1 MNVHPQPVPAFP
13 SGDPRPPTPTAAP
26 TPTPTST
33 PTPTAAPT
41 PTPTLTPTWTEDLLR
56 GEPSPGWASEARR
69 LALGVGLAVLFGAAI
84 GLRRGG
90 PAIFTHALGVPA
102 GILAVCLLAVPAF
115 SIVLALANA
124 PIDAYA
130 LGRATTRAAAHAGLV
145 LGGFAPAAAL
155 FVVTVEDAITVT
167 VMGFGA
173 LLLAGAIAARSF
185 AREIAQ
191 RVEGSPPRTRYLA
204 ALCVPAFLVFS
215 AVLSLRVFWITLPI
229 LTGAQ

>member
-1 MNVHPQPVPAFP
+1 MNHPTQSFPRMAPPSAPVVASNVGPPAP
-13 SGDPRPPTPTAAP
+13 MVAPPPAPR
-26 TPTPTST
+26 
-33 PTPTAAPT
+33 
-41 PTPTLTPTWTEDLLR
+41 TWTEELLR
-56 GEPSPGWASEARR
+56 GESTGAWAGEGRR
-69 LALGVGLAVLFGAAI
+69 LLVAIGFSLLFGAAI

-90 PAIFTHALGVPA
+90 AAIFTHALGVPL

-124 PIDAYA
+124 PIDAFA

-173 LLLAGAIAARSF
+173 LVLAGAIAAGSF
-185 AREIAQ
+185 AGAIA
-191 RVEGSPPRTRYLA
+191 RGVETAPPRTRALA
-204 ALCVPAFLVFS
+204 AITVPAFLLF
-215 AVLSLRVFWITLPI
+215 ATVLSLRVFWLTLPI
-229 LTGAQ
+229 LTGVQ